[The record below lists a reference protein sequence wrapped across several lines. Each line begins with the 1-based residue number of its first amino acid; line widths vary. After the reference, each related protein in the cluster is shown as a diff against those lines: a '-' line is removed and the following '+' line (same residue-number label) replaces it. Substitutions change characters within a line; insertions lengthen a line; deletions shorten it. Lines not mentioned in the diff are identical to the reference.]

1 MLKKVDGIQDFN
13 KKKSRAGHNGLPEF
27 GREIY
32 MALI

>member
-1 MLKKVDGIQDFN
+1 MLKKVGGIQDFN
-13 KKKSRAGHNGLPEF
+13 KKSRAGHNGLPEF